1 MDPNDL
7 IAAAK
12 AIKTLESAT
21 IITKRQANKARKDLS
36 AKLNDQ
42 IGYWNDKGQLDIA
55 DALNNAYRSI
65 AA

>member
-7 IAAAK
+7 IASAK
-12 AIKTLESAT
+12 AIKTLELAT

-36 AKLNDQ
+36 TKLNDQ
-42 IGYWNDKGQLDIA
+42 IGYWNEKGQYDIA